1 MKLFNIQ
8 DKNFTQIKNNP
19 FKVER
24 EIQDIVE
31 NNVNVIFNV
40 EFVKSELRVQ
50 NFRFDTLCFDNENNS
65 FVIIEYKKGKSYS
78 VIDQGYTY
86 LSILLNNKS
95 DFILEYNE
103 TMNKNLRRDEVDWS
117 QTKIIFI
124 SPKFSDFQKNSINFR
139 VFV

>member
-8 DKNFTQIKNNP
+8 DRNFTQIKNNP

-31 NNVNVIFNV
+31 KNVNVIFNV

-86 LSILLNNKS
+86 LSILLNN
-95 DFILEYNE
+95 L
-103 TMNKNLRRDEVDWS
+103 
-117 QTKIIFI
+117 I
-124 SPKFSDFQKNSINFR
+124 SF
-139 VFV
+139 

>member
-8 DKNFTQIKNNP
+8 DRNFTQIKNNP

-31 NNVNVIFNV
+31 KNVNVIFNV

-86 LSILLNNKS
+86 
-95 DFILEYNE
+95 F
-103 TMNKNLRRDEVDWS
+103 
-117 QTKIIFI
+117 
-124 SPKFSDFQKNSINFR
+124 
-139 VFV
+139 